1 MGYFIDLQSK
11 VIILSRISIPVNLTD
26 QLENTFSQS
35 SSILIYF
42 TNWASNRDLIF
53 IKRLLQDFFQELK
66 TKGLD
71 D

>member
-42 TNWASNRDLIF
+42 TN
-53 IKRLLQDFFQELK
+53 
-66 TKGLD
+66 
-71 D
+71 